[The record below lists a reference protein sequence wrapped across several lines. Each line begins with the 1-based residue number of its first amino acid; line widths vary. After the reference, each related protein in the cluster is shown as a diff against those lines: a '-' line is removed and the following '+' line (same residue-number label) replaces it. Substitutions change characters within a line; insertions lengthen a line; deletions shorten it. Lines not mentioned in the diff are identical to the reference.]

1 MDTVRPAKVWFVVSV
16 AVLSVLY
23 GVAAGQRGWFP
34 SALVQ
39 TAWTQAEALG
49 TDNPFSYLV
58 PRVYDRSG
66 ARVVRPEAVQPGLTL
81 VSSMWETPDGW
92 ERRVQL
98 LSTEGEAV
106 HEWRVGYDLFEN
118 DSYLHGTHLLP
129 NGDLVVNVEYVGTVR
144 LDACGTVRWRLPKR
158 THHSVAR
165 AEDGSFWIPAQM
177 GDRTTDYPGLDEPV
191 LPEQI
196 LHVSADGAVRE
207 TIDVIDLLVDNGLAR
222 YVFKR
227 HGPHPSGELLHL
239 NDVEPL
245 PSSMAAT
252 YPLFDAGDL
261 LVSLRDLHLV
271 FVFDPRTRE
280 VKWHASE
287 PLIRQH
293 DPDFVGDGKIGVFDN
308 NPDGTHRGT
317 VLGGSRIV
325 VFEPPSDSTRI
336 RFPTAQSD
344 TFYTEAGGKWQ
355 QLANGNLLLTE
366 AQAGRVVEVDSAGR
380 TVWEWIRTP
389 TDARVPEILD
399 GARYDLA
406 PADVEAWTC
415 SSGGTD
421 PEAEAR

>member
-1 MDTVRPAKVWFVVSV
+1 MDTLRPAKVWFVVSV

-23 GVAAGQRGWFP
+23 GVAAAQRGWFP
-34 SALVQ
+34 APQVQ
-39 TAWTQAEALG
+39 SAWTQAEGLVA
-49 TDNPFSYLV
+49 DNPFSYLV

-81 VSSMWETPDGW
+81 VSSMWDTPDGW

-98 LSTEGEAV
+98 LSAEGETV
-106 HEWRVGYDLFEN
+106 HEWRLGYDLFEN

-129 NGDLVVNVEYVGTVR
+129 NGDLVVNVEYVGTAR
-144 LDACGTVRWRLPKR
+144 LDACGGVVWRLPNR

-177 GDRTTDYPGLDEPV
+177 GDRTTAYPGLDEPV

-196 LHVSADGAVRE
+196 LHVSADGEVRE
-207 TIDVIDLLVDNGLAR
+207 TIDVIDLLLDNGLAR
-222 YVFKR
+222 YLFKR

-245 PSSMAAT
+245 PSSMAAS

-271 FVFDPRTRE
+271 FVVDPETRTI
-280 VKWHASE
+280 KWHAFG
-287 PLIRQH
+287 PFIRQH
-293 DPDFVGDGKIGVFDN
+293 DPDFLGDGQIGVFDN
-308 NPDGTHRGT
+308 NPDGTHRGS

-325 VFEPPSDSTRI
+325 VLEPPSDSVRI
-336 RFPTAQSD
+336 RFPTARSD

-355 QLANGNLLLTE
+355 QLGDGHLLLTE

-380 TVWEWIRTP
+380 TVWEYVRTP
-389 TDARVPEILD
+389 TGARVPEILD
-399 GARYDLA
+399 GARYDLT

-415 SSGGTD
+415 SSGGTPPAD
-421 PEAEAR
+421 EAR